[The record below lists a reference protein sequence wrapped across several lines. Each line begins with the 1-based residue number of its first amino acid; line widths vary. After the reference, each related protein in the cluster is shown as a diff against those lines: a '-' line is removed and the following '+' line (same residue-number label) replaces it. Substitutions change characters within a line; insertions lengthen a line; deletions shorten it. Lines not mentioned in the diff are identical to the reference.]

1 MVDVKGLRFSYR
13 RLHPVLQDYTFHINA
28 GERLAVLG
36 NNGAGKSTLLKCLVR
51 IILPQR
57 GIICT
62 ENDDIL
68 KMSRLNLARKIA
80 LVAQNECAV
89 RMTVYDMVMLG
100 RKPYIKWGITARD
113 KKIVEAVLC
122 KLRLDNMAARFT
134 DELSGG
140 EHQKVMLAR
149 AFAQQPKILLL
160 DEPTASL
167 DLRNQ
172 YEVLDLVKEISAE
185 QNIAVI
191 MVIHD
196 INLALRFCNKF
207 MLIKDARIYAC
218 GGEEIITNDTVETV
232 YGIAVDVID
241 LNGVRVMLPKGNA

>member
-1 MVDVKGLRFSYR
+1 MVDVTGLQFSYR
-13 RLHPVLQDYTFHINA
+13 RQYPVLQDYTFHINA
-28 GERLAVLG
+28 GGRLAVLG

-51 IILPQR
+51 IILPQQ
-57 GIICT
+57 GIIRT

-80 LVAQNECAV
+80 FVAQNECAV

-100 RKPYIKWGITARD
+100 RKPYIKWGITAHD
-113 KKIVEAVLC
+113 KEIVEAVLF
-122 KLRLDNMAARFT
+122 KLRMDDMAARFT

-149 AFAQQPKILLL
+149 AFAQQPKVLLL

-167 DLRNQ
+167 DMRNQ

-185 QNIAVI
+185 QNMAVI

-207 MLIKDARIYAC
+207 MLIKNSKIYAC

-241 LNGVRVMLPKGNA
+241 LNGVKVVIPKGKP